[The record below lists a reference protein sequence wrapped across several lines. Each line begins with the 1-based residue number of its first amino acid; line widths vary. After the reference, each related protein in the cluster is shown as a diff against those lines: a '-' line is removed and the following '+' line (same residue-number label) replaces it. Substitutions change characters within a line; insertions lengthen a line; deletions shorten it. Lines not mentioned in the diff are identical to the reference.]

1 MSYYSEAI
9 ARHIVTHTAAEGKEE
24 YQKFFQA
31 ALKKFGVSS
40 PAGLSP
46 DKKKDFFNY
55 IEKGYKA
62 KDESTK
68 AFGKAIRKQDLRQ
81 QLSMISDKDKATLG
95 KLAAL
100 MRGAKKKN
108 PNESLTK
115 EDIDAQIQSLMKRK
129 KDLMAKRPVPHNDV
143 ARISGKLNVLRD
155 KKAKQNE
162 TLTIEDIA
170 TMVREIYLEDKIK
183 ISKKEMGKLHKD
195 GGLKKGEHEI
205 EFNEDNDAKIKA
217 IDKQIKQLMKQK
229 EKDMEFM
236 KKLTD
241 LQMRNSQSNKIFR
254 SAKKISDLR
263 KKKASMKENKGL
275 WHNINAKKKRGE
287 KSSPKGSK
295 AYKQAKAAGQKINRK
310 EDVDEI
316 FGPMDRALKQTLKD
330 PKSGKEVTIGSIKNQ
345 GEKRYGAA
353 LVKKANDIF
362 KKAMEKEKAVKA
374 KTKKMQ
380 GESVKNEDVTLP
392 AEIKRYMNKFV
403 SALKGSGLNRRR
415 QLVVL
420 AGVIDA
426 LGVDEQ
432 MLMKLVR
439 KIKKG
444 MKDVG

>member
-24 YQKFFQA
+24 YQKFFKA

-68 AFGKAIRKQDLRQ
+68 AFGKTIRKQDLRQ

-100 MRGAKKKN
+100 MRGAKKKK
-108 PNESLTK
+108 PNEALTK
-115 EDIDAQIQSLMKRK
+115 EDIAI
-129 KDLMAKRPVPHNDV
+129 
-143 ARISGKLNVLRD
+143 
-155 KKAKQNE
+155 
-162 TLTIEDIA
+162 
-170 TMVREIYLEDKIK
+170 MVREAYIEENKVTCPK
-183 ISKKEMGKLHKD
+183 CEGKGCEHCD
-195 GGLKKGEHEI
+195 GKGYHM
-205 EFNEDNDAKIKA
+205 NEDNDAKIKA
-217 IDKQIKQLMKQK
+217 INKQIKQLQKQK
-229 EKDMEFM
+229 EKDQEFM

-263 KKKASMKENKGL
+263 KKRDKMKENKGL

-295 AYKQAKAAGQKINRK
+295 AYKQAKAAGQKINR
-310 EDVDEI
+310 
-316 FGPMDRALKQTLKD
+316 
-330 PKSGKEVTIGSIKNQ
+330 
-345 GEKRYGAA
+345 
-353 LVKKANDIF
+353 
-362 KKAMEKEKAVKA
+362 
-374 KTKKMQ
+374 
-380 GESVKNEDVTLP
+380 KNEDVTLP

>member
-100 MRGAKKKN
+100 MRGAKKKK
-108 PNESLTK
+108 PNEALTK
-115 EDIDAQIQSLMKRK
+115 EDIDSQIQSLMKRK
-129 KDLMAKRPVPHNDV
+129 ETLMAKRPVPHNDV
-143 ARISGKLNVLRD
+143 AMIQGKINHLRNQ
-155 KKAKQNE
+155 KAKKNE
-162 TLTIEDIA
+162 ELTIEDIA
-170 TMVREIYLEDKIK
+170 IMVREAYIEENKVTCPK
-183 ISKKEMGKLHKD
+183 CEGKGCEHCD
-195 GGLKKGEHEI
+195 GKGYHM
-205 EFNEDNDAKIKA
+205 NEDNDAKVKA
-217 IDKQIKQLMKQK
+217 INKQIKQLQKQK
-229 EKDMEFM
+229 EKDQEFM

-263 KKKASMKENKGL
+263 KKRDKMKENKGL

-374 KTKKMQ
+374 KIKKMQ
-380 GESVKNEDVTLP
+380 GESAKNEDVTLP

>member
-68 AFGKAIRKQDLRQ
+68 AFGKAVRKQDLRQ

-100 MRGAKKKN
+100 MRGAKKKK
-108 PNESLTK
+108 PNEALAK

-129 KDLMAKRPVPHNDV
+129 EKLMVKRPVPHNDV
-143 ARISGKLNVLRD
+143 AMIQGKINHLRN

-162 TLTIEDIA
+162 GLTIEDIA
-170 TMVREIYLEDKIK
+170 TMVREAYIEENKVECPK
-183 ISKKEMGKLHKD
+183 CEGKGCDHCD
-195 GGLKKGEHEI
+195 GKGYH
-205 EFNEDNDAKIKA
+205 
-217 IDKQIKQLMKQK
+217 
-229 EKDMEFM
+229 
-236 KKLTD
+236 
-241 LQMRNSQSNKIFR
+241 
-254 SAKKISDLR
+254 
-263 KKKASMKENKGL
+263 MKENKGL

-316 FGPMDRALKQTLKD
+316 FGPMDKALKQTLKD
-330 PKSGKEVTIGSIKNQ
+330 PKTGKDVTVGSIKNQ

-353 LVKKANDIF
+353 LVKRANDIF
-362 KKAMEKEKAVKA
+362 KKAMEKEKAAKA
-374 KTKKMQ
+374 KIKKMQ
-380 GESVKNEDVTLP
+380 GESAKNEDVTLP